1 MDFKTPHFLDQ
12 ALFPLWEKVIK
23 AAQRLDIWTMCAL
36 LYASPDVI
44 GVGWMAKQVKEARY
58 GKKAFYV
65 LNQKLEPTNV
75 CVLSCKFCDFATKRG
90 QPNAYE
96 MTIDEMVQKCAGD
109 ISEIHISGG
118 MPPEWKLENYLGIV
132 RALRQAYPKVGI
144 KAFTAVEVEWAARI
158 SKQSVESVLTQL
170 KEAGLTA
177 LPGGGAEVFSER
189 VRKELFPFKIG
200 AKEWL
205 EVHRTA
211 HKLGIPSNATLL
223 YGHIETAEERWQH
236 LEVIRQLQDEAPGFM
251 SFIPLAFQPGTTGLA
266 VEAPSMND
274 DLKLLA
280 ISRLFLDNIPHI
292 KAYWITLGAETAST
306 GLHWG
311 ADDIDGTIGGE
322 RIMHDAGAKS
332 PTQMA
337 RQRLEELI
345 REAGCEPVERDALY
359 QASVEAGKRWP
370 YDCSHRLYPLFEH
383 GPFSPRV
390 WPQAAGNG
398 RPAF

>member
-1 MDFKTPHFLDQ
+1 MPARHFGRGQCPAPTVNLMNMFIDLQ
-12 ALFPLWEKVIK
+12 LVRIWEKVQAK
-23 AAQRLDIWTMCAL
+23 TRLDLEDVRVLA
-36 LYASPDVI
+36 ASPDLI

-58 GKKAFYV
+58 GKQAFYV

-96 MTIDEMVQKCAGD
+96 MTIEEMVQKCSGD

-118 MPPEWKLENYLGIV
+118 MPPEWKLENYLEIV
-132 RALRQAYPKVGI
+132 RALRKAYPRVGI

-158 SKQSVESVLTQL
+158 SKQSIESVLIQL
-170 KEAGLTA
+170 KDAGLTA

-189 VRKELFPFKIG
+189 VRQELFPFKIG
-200 AKEWL
+200 AREWL
-205 EVHRTA
+205 NVHRTA
-211 HKLGIPSNATLL
+211 HQLGIPSNATLL
-223 YGHIETAEERWQH
+223 YGHIETPEERWRH
-236 LEVIRQLQDEAPGFM
+236 LEMIRALEDEAPGFM
-251 SFIPLAFQPGTTGLA
+251 SFIPLAFQPGTTDLA
-266 VEAPSMND
+266 VQTPTVQD

-280 ISRLFLDNIPHI
+280 ISRLYLDNIPHI

-322 RIMHDAGAKS
+322 RIMHDAGATS
-332 PTQMA
+332 PVQMA
-337 RQRLEELI
+337 RTRLEELI

-359 QASVEAGKRWP
+359 
-370 YDCSHRLYPLFEH
+370 
-383 GPFSPRV
+383 RV
-390 WPQAAGNG
+390 AEPVLA
-398 RPAF
+398 

>member
-1 MDFKTPHFLDQ
+1 MMFD
-12 ALFPLWEKVIK
+12 V
-23 AAQRLDIWTMCAL
+23 

-75 CVLSCKFCDFATKRG
+75 CVLSCKFCDFATKRN

-96 MTIDEMVQKCAGD
+96 MTVEEMVQKCSGD

-158 SKQSVESVLTQL
+158 SKQSIESVLIQL

-189 VRKELFPFKIG
+189 VRQELFPFKIG

-211 HKLGIPSNATLL
+211 HRLGIPSNATLL
-223 YGHIETAEERWQH
+223 YGHIETPEERWRH
-236 LEVIRQLQDEAPGFM
+236 LEMLRDLEDEAPGFM

-266 VEAPSMND
+266 TQEPTVND

-280 ISRLFLDNIPHI
+280 ISRLYLDNIPHI

-322 RIMHDAGAKS
+322 RIMHDAGAQS

-337 RQRLEELI
+337 RARLEELI

-359 QASVEAGKRWP
+359 KVAGPEA
-370 YDCSHRLYPLFEH
+370 
-383 GPFSPRV
+383 V
-390 WPQAAGNG
+390 
-398 RPAF
+398 PA

>member
-1 MDFKTPHFLDQ
+1 MKNMILSLDHQ
-12 ALFPLWEKVIK
+12 LVPVWEKIEANV
-23 AAQRLDIWTMCAL
+23 RLGLDDVRT
-36 LYASPDVI
+36 LYASPDLI

-90 QPNAYE
+90 HPNAYE
-96 MTIDEMVQKCAGD
+96 MTIQQMVDKCSGD

-118 MPPEWKLENYLGIV
+118 MPPEWKLENYIAIV
-132 RALRQAYPKVGI
+132 HALRVAYPRVGI
-144 KAFTAVEVEWAARI
+144 KAFTAVEIEWAARI
-158 SKQSVESVLTQL
+158 SKQSIESVLLQL

-189 VRKELFPFKIG
+189 VRQELFPFKIG
-200 AKEWL
+200 AEEWL
-205 EVHRTA
+205 NVHRVA
-211 HKLGIPSNATLL
+211 HKLGIPTNATLL
-223 YGHIETAEERWQH
+223 YGHIETPEERWRH
-236 LEVIRQLQDEAPGFM
+236 LELMRDLQDEAPGFM

-266 VEAPSMND
+266 YEPPTVQD

-280 ISRLFLDNIPHI
+280 IARLYLDNVPHI
-292 KAYWITLGAETAST
+292 KAYWITLGEETAST

-337 RQRLEELI
+337 RERLEELI

-359 QASVEAGKRWP
+359 NVAKREA
-370 YDCSHRLYPLFEH
+370 
-383 GPFSPRV
+383 V
-390 WPQAAGNG
+390 AV
-398 RPAF
+398 

>member
-1 MDFKTPHFLDQ
+1 MNLFLDQ
-12 ALFPLWEKVIK
+12 KLIPIWEKV
-23 AAQRLDIWTMCAL
+23 QGNVRLDL
-36 LYASPDVI
+36 DDLRVLYASPDLI
-44 GVGWMAKQVKEARY
+44 GVGWMAKQAKEARY

-90 QPNAYE
+90 RPNAYE
-96 MTIDEMVQKCAGD
+96 MTISEMVEKCSGD

-118 MPPEWKLENYLGIV
+118 MPPEWKLENYIEIV
-132 RALRQAYPKVGI
+132 RSLREAYPNVGI

-158 SKQSVESVLTQL
+158 SKRSIESVLLQL

-200 AKEWL
+200 ATVWL
-205 EVHRTA
+205 DVHRTA
-211 HKLGIPSNATLL
+211 HRLGIPTNATLL
-223 YGHIETAEERWQH
+223 YGHIETAEERWRH
-236 LEVIRQLQDEAPGFM
+236 LELLRELQDEAPGFM

-266 VEAPSMND
+266 YEPPTVQD
-274 DLKLLA
+274 DLKLGA
-280 ISRLFLDNIPHI
+280 ISRLYLDNIPHI
-292 KAYWITLGAETAST
+292 KAYWVTLGEETAST
-306 GLHWG
+306 ALHWG

-332 PTQMA
+332 PTQIA
-337 RQRLEELI
+337 RKRLEELI

-359 QASVEAGKRWP
+359 KARVSDEGIKRVRDVLTP
-370 YDCSHRLYPLFEH
+370 PLAY
-383 GPFSPRV
+383 SPTHS
-390 WPQAAGNG
+390 
-398 RPAF
+398 

>member
-1 MDFKTPHFLDQ
+1 
-12 ALFPLWEKVIK
+12 
-23 AAQRLDIWTMCAL
+23 
-36 LYASPDVI
+36 
-44 GVGWMAKQVKEARY
+44 
-58 GKKAFYV
+58 
-65 LNQKLEPTNV
+65 
-75 CVLSCKFCDFATKRG
+75 
-90 QPNAYE
+90 
-96 MTIDEMVQKCAGD
+96 MTIEEMVQKCSGD

-118 MPPEWKLENYLGIV
+118 MPPEWTLENYLDIV
-132 RALRQAYPKVGI
+132 RSLRRAYPHVGI

-158 SKQSVESVLTQL
+158 SKQSIESVLRQL

-189 VRKELFPFKIG
+189 VRQELFPFKIG

-211 HKLGIPSNATLL
+211 HRLGIPTNATLL
-223 YGHIETAEERWQH
+223 YGHIETPEERWRH
-236 LEVIRQLQDEAPGFM
+236 LELLRDLQDEALQKSSSPAVGFM

-266 VEAPSMND
+266 YEPPSVQD

-280 ISRLFLDNIPHI
+280 ISRLYLDNFPHI

-306 GLHWG
+306 ALHWG

-337 RQRLEELI
+337 RERLAELI
-345 REAGCEPVERDALY
+345 REAGCEPVERDTLY
-359 QASVEAGKRWP
+359 RPRLGDEGIKEVGKVPNHLLP
-370 YDCSHRLYPLFEH
+370 YSLTTP
-383 GPFSPRV
+383 
-390 WPQAAGNG
+390 
-398 RPAF
+398 

>member
-1 MDFKTPHFLDQ
+1 MEFKKPYFVDENLYSV
-12 ALFPLWEKVIK
+12 WKKVESS
-23 AAQRLDIWTMCAL
+23 QRLDLEDVRL
-36 LYASPDVI
+36 LYGTADVI
-44 GVGWMAKQVKEARY
+44 GVGWMAKQVKESRF

-65 LNQKLEPTNV
+65 LNQKLEPTNI

-96 MTIDEMVQKCAGD
+96 MTIEEMVQKCSGD

-118 MPPEWKLENYLGIV
+118 MPPEWKLENYLEIV
-132 RALRQAYPKVGI
+132 RALRRAYPKVGI
-144 KAFTAVEVEWAARI
+144 KAFTAVEVEWASRI
-158 SKQSVESVLTQL
+158 SKQSIESVLIQL
-170 KEAGLTA
+170 KGAGLTA

-189 VRKELFPFKIG
+189 VRQELFPFKIG

-211 HKLGIPSNATLL
+211 HRLGIPTNATLL
-223 YGHIETAEERWQH
+223 YGHIETPEERWRH
-236 LEVIRQLQDEAPGFM
+236 LELIRDLQDEALAQPSSSAVAGGFM

-266 VEAPSMND
+266 IEPPTVQD

-280 ISRLFLDNIPHI
+280 ISRLYLDNIPHI
-292 KAYWITLGAETAST
+292 KAYWITLGEETASL

-332 PTQMA
+332 PSQLA
-337 RQRLEELI
+337 RERLQELI
-345 REAGCEPVERDALY
+345 REAGCEPVERDGFYNPASLY
-359 QASVEAGKRWP
+359 RSGGVSAKVGVEA
-370 YDCSHRLYPLFEH
+370 
-383 GPFSPRV
+383 
-390 WPQAAGNG
+390 
-398 RPAF
+398 